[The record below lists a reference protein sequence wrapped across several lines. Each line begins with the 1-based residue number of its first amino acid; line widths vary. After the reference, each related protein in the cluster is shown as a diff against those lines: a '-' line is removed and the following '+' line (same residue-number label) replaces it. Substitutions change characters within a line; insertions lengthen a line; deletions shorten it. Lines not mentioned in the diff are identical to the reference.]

1 MLTLKEKQYSR
12 RRMPIFCILAFFCS
26 GFTVNLMRSQ
36 RILVTAALPYANGYI
51 HLGHCAGAYLPA
63 DLYVRFQ
70 RMNGRDILFVC
81 GSDEHGAAIS
91 ISAEKEKTTPRAIID
106 KYHTANEAA
115 FRRFGMS
122 FDVYSRTSLPGHYE
136 TSQEF
141 FLELYNKGVFSEKEE
156 EQFYDADAR
165 MFLPDRFVEGI
176 CPHCS
181 YDKARGDQC
190 DRCGAYYNQLD
201 LKNPRSLVSGK
212 TPEVKRTT
220 HWYFRLGDFQTRL
233 EEYIGSH
240 EGEWKDNVVQ
250 QSRSWL
256 RQGLGDRAITRD
268 LDWGIP
274 VPLETAAGKV
284 IYVWFE
290 APIGY
295 ISATKVWAEQQGT
308 PDAWKKW
315 WQDEET
321 RYVAFIGKD
330 NIVFH
335 TLIFPAMLMA
345 KGGYILP
352 DNVPGNEFLN
362 LEGEKFSKSRNW
374 GIDLREYLADFPEDQ
389 HVDALRYALAM
400 ALPEARDTD
409 FTWKEFQVRV
419 GELANKLGNFVNRS
433 MQFMLARFDGKVPSL
448 PDKFRKL
455 PEAWKLLAEDV
466 ALAGERDAEQL
477 VEELAPKYLHYFSR
491 EDVLMIVS
499 LLQGAHI
506 VASKYEHF
514 RLRDAVSETMNMA
527 QAANKYFNDTKPW
540 EAIKSKPDECARTLY
555 VCAQIVRSLGVAFA
569 PVLPFASEA
578 MLAMVQASDVR
589 SWAAIGQPLVP
600 EGTEIALPPAKLFEQ
615 IPDEKIAEQVAKLG
629 AGVPAAAAPVEPE
642 TLLTINDFKAV
653 KLRTGRV
660 LHAERVP
667 KSDKLLKL
675 LVDIGSGHRQIVAGI
690 GKHYEPESL
699 VGRAVVVV
707 VNLQPA
713 KLMGVESQG
722 MLLAANTADG
732 RLALVQPDS
741 SDIVP
746 GTEVR

>member
-1 MLTLKEKQYSR
+1 MS
-12 RRMPIFCILAFFCS
+12 
-26 GFTVNLMRSQ
+26 SQ

-70 RMNGRDILFVC
+70 RMNGQDILFVC

-91 ISAEKEKTTPRAIID
+91 ISAEKEKTTPQAIID
-106 KYHTANEAA
+106 KYHTANEQA
-115 FRRFGMS
+115 FRRLGMS
-122 FDVYSRTSLPGHYE
+122 FDVYSRTSLPVHYN
-136 TSQEF
+136 TAQEF
-141 FLELYNKGVFSEKEE
+141 FLDLYNKGAFSEKEE
-156 EQFYDADAR
+156 EQFYDATAQ

-176 CPHCS
+176 CPNCS

-201 LKNPRSLVSGK
+201 LKSPRSLVSGN
-212 TPEVKRTT
+212 TPVVKRTT
-220 HWYFRLGDFQTRL
+220 HWYFRLGEFQKLL
-233 EEYIGSH
+233 EGYIQSH
-240 EGEWKDNVVQ
+240 EGDWKDNVLQ
-250 QSRSWL
+250 QSHSWL

-274 VPLETAAGKV
+274 VPIENAQGKV

-308 PDAWKKW
+308 PDAWQKW
-315 WQDEET
+315 WQDEGT
-321 RYVAFIGKD
+321 RYIAFIGKD

-345 KGGYILP
+345 RGGYILP

-374 GIDLREYLADFPEDQ
+374 GIDLKEYLADFPEDQ

-419 GELANKLGNFVNRS
+419 NDLANKLGNFNNRS
-433 MQFMLARFDGKVPSL
+433 MQFLLTKFDGKVPVL
-448 PDKFRKL
+448 PEKFRKL
-455 PEAWKLLAEDV
+455 PEAWKLLADDI
-466 ALAGERDAEQL
+466 ARAGDCDAEQL
-477 VEELAPKYLHYFSR
+477 LEDLVPKYLHYFSQA
-491 EDVLMIVS
+491 DVRLIIALV
-499 LLQGAHI
+499 QGARI
-506 VASKYEHF
+506 IAGKYESF
-514 RLRDAVSETMNMA
+514 RLRDAVSETMNLA
-527 QAANKYFNDTKPW
+527 QAANKYFNDTEPW
-540 EAIKSKPDECARTLY
+540 KAIKNQPDECARTLY
-555 VCAQIVRSLGVAFA
+555 ICAQAVRSLGIAFA
-569 PVLPFASEA
+569 PVLPFASET
-578 MLAMVQASDVR
+578 MLAIVGASSER
-589 SWAAIGQPLVP
+589 KWSAIGQPLVP
-600 EGTEIALPPAKLFEQ
+600 EGTVIAVPPGKLFDP

-629 AGVPAAAAPVEPE
+629 AGKQTETSVQVAPVEEPSS
-642 TLLTINDFKAV
+642 LVTINDFKNIH
-653 KLRTGRV
+653 LRTGKV
-660 LHAERVP
+660 VGAERVP

-675 LVDIGSGHRQIVAGI
+675 QVDLGSEQRQIVAGI

-699 VGRAVVVV
+699 LGKTVVVV
-707 VNLQPA
+707 ANLQPA
-713 KLMGVESQG
+713 RLMGVESQG
-722 MLLAANTADG
+722 MLLAANTPDG
-732 RLALVQPDS
+732 GLSLIQPDT
-741 SDIVP
+741 DGIAP

>member
-1 MLTLKEKQYSR
+1 MS
-12 RRMPIFCILAFFCS
+12 
-26 GFTVNLMRSQ
+26 SQ

-70 RMNGRDILFVC
+70 RMNERDILFVC

-91 ISAEKEKTTPRAIID
+91 ISAEKEKTTPQEIID
-106 KYHTANEAA
+106 KYHSANEQA

-122 FDVYSRTSLPGHYE
+122 FDVYSRTSLPIHYD
-136 TSQEF
+136 TAQEF
-141 FLELYNKGVFSEKEE
+141 FLDLYNKGVFSEKEE
-156 EQFYDADAR
+156 EQFYDADAN

-176 CPHCS
+176 CPNCS

-201 LKNPRSLVSGK
+201 LKSPRSLVSGN
-212 TPEVKRTT
+212 TPVVRKTT
-220 HWYFRLGDFQTRL
+220 HWYFRLGEFQTSL
-233 EEYIGSH
+233 EQYIQSH
-240 EGEWKDNVVQ
+240 KDKGDWKENVLQ
-250 QSRSWL
+250 QSNSWL

-274 VPLETAAGKV
+274 VPIENAQGKV

-308 PDAWKKW
+308 PDAWKTW
-315 WQDEET
+315 WQDDAT
-321 RYVAFIGKD
+321 RYIAFIGKD

-374 GIDLREYLADFPEDQ
+374 GIDLKEYLADFPEDQ

-419 GELANKLGNFVNRS
+419 GDLANKLGNLVNRS
-433 MQFMLARFDGKVPSL
+433 MQFLLTKFDGKIPVL
-448 PDKFRKL
+448 PEKFRKL
-455 PEAWKLLAEDV
+455 PEAWKLLSDDIV
-466 ALAGERDAEQL
+466 RAGDCDAEQL
-477 VEELAPKYLHYFSR
+477 LEDLVPKYLHYFSR
-491 EDVLMIVS
+491 EDVRIIIAFV
-499 LLQGAHI
+499 QGAQI
-506 VASKYEHF
+506 IAGKYENF
-514 RLRDAVSETMNMA
+514 RLRDAVSETMNLA

-540 EAIKSKPDECARTLY
+540 EAIKNRPEECARTLY
-555 VCAQIVRSLGVAFA
+555 ICAQTIRSLGIAFA
-569 PVLPFASEA
+569 PVLPFASET
-578 MLAMVQASDVR
+578 MLSMVQAGPDRTWS
-589 SWAAIGQPLVP
+589 SIGRPLVP
-600 EGTEIALPPAKLFEQ
+600 EGSEIAVPAGRLFDQ

-629 AGVPAAAAPVEPE
+629 AGAPTAEPTPQVPDEPPS
-642 TLLTINDFKAV
+642 LITINDFKNIH
-653 KLRTGRV
+653 LRTGKV
-660 LHAERVP
+660 LAAERVP

-675 LVDIGSGHRQIVAGI
+675 QVDLGAEQRQIVAGI
-690 GKHYEPESL
+690 GKHYEPEAL
-699 VGRAVVVV
+699 VGRTVVVV
-707 VNLQPA
+707 ANLQPA
-713 KLMGVESQG
+713 RLMGVESQG
-722 MLLAANTADG
+722 MLLAANTSDG
-732 RLALVQPDS
+732 GLSLVEPDV
-741 SDIVP
+741 DGIAP